1 MENNIITNEVKE
13 IEVGTE
19 AVVTIEEVAEQKQ
32 AVNILDLLLGSDV
45 GEIKLPT
52 TKVEVIRLSEIY
64 GAPFVITLSA
74 LSPDKFEAVQDMAV
88 SIKGKDADIELSLL
102 QMLAIIESVL
112 DEQGK
117 PLFKNKDLM
126 AKFKVPTPKELVR
139 KLLLSGEVTNIYK
152 VISDLSGF
160 GDNAVK
166 SVKN

>member
-13 IEVGTE
+13 TE
-19 AVVTIEEVAEQKQ
+19 AVVEPVVAVEEVVEQKQ

-52 TKVEVIRLSEIY
+52 TKVEVIRLSEVY
-64 GAPFVITLSA
+64 GSPFVITLSA

-102 QMLAIIESVL
+102 QMLAIIESVM
-112 DEQGK
+112 DDSGK

-126 AKFKVPTPKELVR
+126 AKFKAPTPKELVR
-139 KLLLSGEVTNIYK
+139 KLFLSGEMTNIYK

-160 GDNAVK
+160 GESAVQAVK
-166 SVKN
+166 N